1 MPHPDTL
8 PAVLAGPLL
17 RRLAPQ
23 RLVLWLVGSRALTL
37 TLRLQSAEQHLDIP
51 LGQDQCQVVQVGREA
66 FVHLIDIRL
75 EKALPQDVI
84 F

>member
-37 TLRLQSAEQHLDIP
+37 TLRLQSAEQHLDI
-51 LGQDQCQVVQVGREA
+51 QIGRA
-66 FVHLIDIRL
+66 HV
-75 EKALPQDVI
+75 
-84 F
+84 